1 MRFLPRVCYNRVTKR
16 IIIVSFGR
24 NFRGRQ
30 TIDILE
36 FTVTLIGGLVFFLFG
51 MRVMSGSLEKMAGGK
66 LEKMLRKV
74 TARPVLSIVLGAGI
88 TIAMQSSSAT
98 TVMLVGLVNSGIMQ
112 FEQTISVIFGANIG
126 TTFTGWLLTLSGIH
140 SDRWYLMILRPEVFS
155 PILALTGIGMVM
167 FSKKDRRVSIGTVFV
182 GFAVLMQGMT
192 MMKDAV
198 SPLAHTAWFKDVLVQ
213 FKNPVFGLL
222 IGLLLTAII
231 QSSAATI
238 AILMS
243 FALSGTGITFQMA
256 IPIIM
261 GLNIGTC
268 ATSLISCIGT
278 ETKAKR
284 VAVAHVMVKIIG
296 ALFWMTVFVALSNTV
311 FEDAASKP
319 INGVGIAAVH
329 TAFNILTTLLLI
341 PFTKPIVRLT
351 ELLVR
356 DNRSGEAEDDLS
368 WLDERILRSPSIAV
382 SECNILSGQMAQL
395 AKENLLASMDLLDH
409 FDEDAVSKIKAV
421 EDKLDRYEDRLGT
434 YLVKISMMSISD
446 QDGRVISKILHA
458 IGDFER
464 LGDHAVNLYYAA
476 SEIDRKGLSFTPVAK
491 AELKV
496 LTDAIREILTMTHEC
511 YVNADPELAFRV
523 EPLEQVID
531 KLTNTI
537 KTNHIARLQKGGC
550 SIEMGF
556 ILSDILSNYKR
567 ISDHCSN
574 IAVAVIEV
582 DRGAFDTHEYL
593 SGVKFGNLEF
603 NQIYDVF
610 DRKYSLE

>member
-1 MRFLPRVCYNRVTKR
+1 M
-16 IIIVSFGR
+16 
-24 NFRGRQ
+24 
-30 TIDILE
+30 DILQVA
-36 FTVTLIGGLVFFLFG
+36 VTLIGGLVFFLFG

-66 LEKMLRKV
+66 LENTLRKV
-74 TARPVLSIVLGAGI
+74 TSKPFLSILLGAGI

-126 TTFTGWLLTLSGIH
+126 TTFTGWLLTLSGIS
-140 SDRWYLMILRPEVFS
+140 SDRWYLAILKPEVFS
-155 PILALTGIGMVM
+155 PILALTGIGMIM
-167 FSKKDRRVSIGTVFV
+167 FSKKDRRISIGTVFV

-198 SPLAHTAWFKDVLVQ
+198 SPLAETSWFKEILVQ
-213 FKNPVFGLL
+213 FKNPIFGLL
-222 IGLLLTAII
+222 IGLLLTAVI

-243 FALSGTGITFQMA
+243 FALSGTGITYQMA

-296 ALFWMTVFVALSNTV
+296 AVFWLSVFVLV
-311 FEDAASKP
+311 GGLFFEKAVEKP

-341 PFTKPIVRLT
+341 PFTKPLVRLT
-351 ELLVR
+351 EFLVR
-356 DNRSGEAEDDLS
+356 DNAQKEPEDELK
-368 WLDERILRSPSIAV
+368 WLDERLLRSPSVAV
-382 SECNILSGQMAQL
+382 AECNNISKQMARL
-395 AKENLLASMDLLDH
+395 AKENLLAAIDLFDH
-409 FDEDAVSKIKAV
+409 FDEEAVSKIKAV

-434 YLVKISMMSISD
+434 YLVKLSMMSISA
-446 QDGRVISKILHA
+446 QDGRVISKILHS

-476 SEIDRKGLSFTPVAK
+476 SEINRKGLSFTPVAK
-491 AELKV
+491 VEMGILAN
-496 LTDAIREILTMTHEC
+496 AIREILTMTHDC
-511 YVNADPELAFRV
+511 YEEADPELAFRV

-531 KLTNTI
+531 KLTATI

-556 ILSDILSNYKR
+556 ILSDILNNYKR

-574 IAVAVIEV
+574 VAVAVIEV

-603 NQIYDVF
+603 NQIYDTF
-610 DRKYSLE
+610 DKKYSLE

>member
-1 MRFLPRVCYNRVTKR
+1 MRRVIK
-16 IIIVSFGR
+16 
-24 NFRGRQ
+24 
-30 TIDILE
+30 IDILKV
-36 FTVTLIGGLVFFLFG
+36 TVTLIGGLVFFLFG
-51 MRVMSGSLEKMAGGK
+51 MRVMSSSLEKMAGGK
-66 LEKMLRKV
+66 LENTLRKV
-74 TARPVLSIVLGAGI
+74 TSKPFLSILLGAGI

-126 TTFTGWLLTLSGIH
+126 TTFTGWLLTLSGIS
-140 SDRWYLMILRPEVFS
+140 SDRWYLAILKPEVFS
-155 PILALTGIGMVM
+155 PILAFLGIGLIM

-198 SPLAHTAWFKDVLVQ
+198 SPLAQTAWFKDVLVQ
-213 FKNPVFGLL
+213 FNNPVFGLL
-222 IGLLLTAII
+222 IGLLLTAVI

-296 ALFWMTVFVALSNTV
+296 AILWLTVFVVLSNLF
-311 FEDAASKP
+311 FEEAAAKP
-319 INGVGIAAVH
+319 INGIGIATVH

-341 PFTKPIVRLT
+341 PFTKPLVKLT
-351 ELLVR
+351 EFLVR
-356 DNRSGEAEDDLS
+356 DTENKEQEDELK
-368 WLDERILRSPSIAV
+368 WLDERLLRSPSVAV
-382 SECNILSGQMAQL
+382 TECNNVSKQMAKL
-395 AKENLLASMDLLDH
+395 ARENLLAAIDLFDN
-409 FDEDAVSKIKAV
+409 FDEEAVSKIKAV
-421 EDKLDRYEDRLGT
+421 EDKLDRYEDRLGS
-434 YLVKISMMSISD
+434 YLVKLSMMSISA

-476 SEIDRKGLSFTPVAK
+476 SEINRKGLAFTPVAK
-491 AELKV
+491 TEMGILA
-496 LTDAIREILTMTHEC
+496 DAIREILTMTHDC
-511 YVNADPELAFRV
+511 YTDADPELAFRV

-531 KLTNTI
+531 KLTATI

-556 ILSDILSNYKR
+556 ILSDILNNYKR

-603 NQIYDVF
+603 NQVYDTF
-610 DRKYSLE
+610 DKKYNLE